1 MDITVKDVPQMVC
14 LASTHTTTIPQ
25 IAGLAT
31 RITAQLFAAAD
42 QSGLVISGPMEFH
55 YDGVDGDLQKEF
67 KLVIALPL
75 ASRPEF
81 APPPFSILETK
92 PFHCAV
98 LDYVGS
104 LDEIQN
110 GYMQLMGAMKDQNMT
125 MSSECRE
132 VYKHWIAPDS
142 PENVTELQ
150 YGIA

>member
-1 MDITVKDVPQMVC
+1 MDITVKEVPPMVF

-25 IAGLAT
+25 IAALSAKV
-31 RITAQLFAAAD
+31 TAQLFAAAD
-42 QSGLVISGPMEFH
+42 QSGLTLAGPMEFH

-67 KLVIALPL
+67 KLVIGLPL

-92 PFHCAV
+92 PFPCAA

-104 LDEIQN
+104 MDGIQS
-110 GYMQLMGAMKDQNMT
+110 GYMQLMGGMKDRQLK

-132 VYKHWIAPDS
+132 VYKHWIGPDS